1 MSYYIHFQKAS
12 FNTFKKWQADIF
24 KLDKCALNA
33 NKGRWH
39 LDNLYSDNDDSEKET
54 TDADMSGTD
63 ANILSKAVSVGDK
76 MRKRMYSRSLRDLKH
91 VQMRSKETLE
101 KLNFTINLVCS
112 TILIG
117 VIILNLVFWIVFLWK
132 TNKKCF
138 IILILFLRINLTEK
152 NFCHMQNQT
161 QYLGTNHS
169 QMHRYCWIV
178 IPPKW
183 GNLVFSSYY
192 GLFLWGSMVWLLRLF
207 SLAQTAWVW
216 FPVLVG
222 PHYQTG
228 YTFEW
233 VFK

>member
-117 VIILNLVFWIVFLWK
+117 VIIL
-132 TNKKCF
+132 
-138 IILILFLRINLTEK
+138 ILFLRINLTEK

-183 GNLVFSSYY
+183 GYLVFSSYY
-192 GLFLWGSMVWLLRLF
+192 GLFLSGSMVWLLRLF